1 MTENHDQRVL
11 RVGTRGSLLAT
22 TQAGHV
28 RDALIASGR
37 PAELV
42 IVRTAGDVIMAP
54 VERIGVGVFTLEL
67 RAALERGDCDVAV
80 HSYKDLPT
88 APDERFSP
96 IVVPPRVDPCDVL
109 VARDGLTLD
118 TLPHGARVGTSAPR
132 RRAQLGALRPD
143 LDLHPVRGNIDT
155 RMGFVDSGELD
166 AVVLAAAGLDRTG
179 KGARATQ
186 RFGIDVMLPAPA
198 QGALAVE
205 CRADDDDAVAAVAAV
220 DHLPSRIRV
229 AAERRLLAVL
239 EAGCTAPVGARAELD
254 GDRLTLHAVAA
265 TPDGS
270 SVLRGRRETRVDET
284 DPASV
289 LVADRLGRELAG
301 ELLERGA
308 GDLLAQI
315 AEDSRAPLVPRRSTT
330 APPTVGDGA
339 GPDGA
344 PPGTAPPGGLRPDG

>member
-1 MTENHDQRVL
+1 MSESTTEPRVL

-28 RDALIASGR
+28 RDALVAAGH

-42 IVRTAGDVIMAP
+42 IVRTSGDVNMAP

-88 APDERFSP
+88 APDDRFAD
-96 IVVPPRVDPCDVL
+96 IVVPPRVDPGDVL
-109 VARDGLTLD
+109 VSRDGLTLAE
-118 TLPHGARVGTSAPR
+118 LPAGARVGTSAPR
-132 RRAQLGALRPD
+132 RRAQLLALRPD

-166 AVVLAAAGLDRTG
+166 AVVLAGAGLDRTG
-179 KGARATQ
+179 KQERIAQ
-186 RFGIDVMLPAPA
+186 RFDVDTMLPAPA

-205 CRADDDDAVAAVAAV
+205 CRADDAGAEAAIASL
-220 DHLPSRIRV
+220 DHLPSRVRV
-229 AAERRLLAVL
+229 TAERRVLAVL
-239 EAGCTAPVGARAELD
+239 EAGCTAPVGARAELAE
-254 GDRLTLHAVAA
+254 GLLTLHAVACA
-265 TPDGS
+265 PDGS
-270 SVLRGRRETRVDET
+270 TVLRGERRAELRAHPDG
-284 DPASV
+284 P
-289 LVADRLGRELAG
+289 VAAADALGRALAE

-308 GDLLAQI
+308 GELLARD
-315 AEDSRAPLVPRRSTT
+315 ATDARDPLVPRESTT

-339 GPDGA
+339 PPDGPA
-344 PPGTAPPGGLRPDG
+344 PATPPAG